1 MRLDLRT
8 PEYRHWLWAL
18 YLPLYLAAFFWV
30 EGCISPDIPYWIS
43 YWPLVDDAIPF
54 CPPFVLAYYFWFPFM
69 VVTGLYLGA
78 RHPDCFRR
86 YMKFIALGFSASIV
100 FFLILPNGQDLRPA
114 TLAEDDLFT
123 RMIGAIYADL
133 VGKLVGKAKKLKSD
147 KLQCA
152 SETVNI
158 PCRLIDKA

>member
-1 MRLDLRT
+1 
-8 PEYRHWLWAL
+8 
-18 YLPLYLAAFFWV
+18 
-30 EGCISPDIPYWIS
+30 
-43 YWPLVDDAIPF
+43 
-54 CPPFVLAYYFWFPFM
+54 M

-123 RMIGAIYADL
+123 RMIGAIYAADTNTNVLPSIHALGSVAVVIAAYDCPAYKPWLRITCILLAALICVSTLFIKQHSILDIITGVFMAVPVYFL
-133 VGKLVGKAKKLKSD
+133 VYAPAGRKKA
-147 KLQCA
+147 QGGA
-152 SETVNI
+152 N
-158 PCRLIDKA
+158 PQ